1 MYRGSDPEGSRVTY
15 FISGDYFSVD
25 SNTGVVSHGRTEE
38 IKEGRKAGREGRR
51 EEGIKELRIG

>member
-38 IKEGRKAGREGRR
+38 IKEGRKAGREGGR
-51 EEGIKELRIG
+51 EEGRQEGENE